1 MLPIPSSKTQ
11 ILFVKP
17 FDEKLKDLIIKKVL
31 ETSDINGIRS
41 DFSSEGGINL
51 PLGSEWVSPCLELKN
66 KKYLDY
72 HDSRQLRF
80 INCHLEHSVSDNN
93 KIIGMRCKDGIN
105 YFTDEELTKIKECI
119 DDVIILM

>member
-1 MLPIPSSKTQ
+1 MLPIPTSNTQ
-11 ILFVKP
+11 ILFEKP
-17 FDEKLKDLIIKKVL
+17 FDVKLKELIIKKVL

-41 DFSSEGGINL
+41 DFSSEGGVNL
-51 PLGSEWVSPCLELKN
+51 PLGPEWVGSGIELKN

-80 INCHLEHSVSDNN
+80 MNCLADNN

-105 YFTDEELTKIKECI
+105 YFTDEELTKIKKCI
-119 DDVIILM
+119 DDII

>member
-17 FDEKLKDLIIKKVL
+17 FDVKLKDLIIKKVL

-41 DFSSEGGINL
+41 DFSSEGGVNL
-51 PLGSEWVSPCLELKN
+51 PLGPEWAGLGIELKN

-80 INCHLEHSVSDNN
+80 MNCPVDNN
-93 KIIGMRCKDGIN
+93 KIIGFRCKDGIN
-105 YFTDEELTKIKECI
+105 YFTDEELTKIKKCI
-119 DDVIILM
+119 DDII

>member
-1 MLPIPSSKTQ
+1 MLPIPSSNTQ
-11 ILFVKP
+11 ILFVKS

-31 ETSDINGIRS
+31 ETSNINGIRS

-51 PLGSEWVSPCLELKN
+51 PLDPEWAGIELKN

-80 INCHLEHSVSDNN
+80 MNCHIEHSVSDNN

-105 YFTDEELTKIKECI
+105 YFTDEELTKIKKCI
-119 DDVIILM
+119 DDIIILM

>member
-1 MLPIPSSKTQ
+1 MLPIPSSQTQ

-17 FDEKLKDLIIKKVL
+17 FDVKLKDLIIKKIIL
-31 ETSDINGIRS
+31 ISNLDGIRS
-41 DFSSEGGINL
+41 DPSSEGGINL
-51 PLGSEWVSPCLELKN
+51 PLNQEWVRVELKN

-80 INCHLEHSVSDNN
+80 MNCSNDNN

-105 YFTDEELTKIKECI
+105 YFTDEELTKIKEYV
-119 DDVIILM
+119 DDILIFM